1 MQTGSGKSF
10 YARKLVDEVR
20 KLTGTDSSIKGCAP
34 TGMTAEQPNKC
45 QIKIHNR
52 LWFRLICTG
61 VAAINLGFDSV
72 TFQHLL
78 KIGGK
83 NAAGK
88 SMNTAALAKAQQDLK
103 FLRILI
109 LDEISFVSAKSLYEI
124 HRRLCE
130 IFTPGDYSIAFGGI
144 ALVAM
149 GDFYQLAPVR
159 AEDLVS
165 DSYTRARKNHDL
177 QLPAEDDRERGLELW
192 LQFRKIEFVAQN
204 RSTDANHTAF
214 LNHMRAHPDEPIGE
228 EQLDIL
234 RKKILTRDDFERD
247 AELYDAPI
255 IVTNNKLRETLNL
268 HIAKEFGKRKGVPV
282 LRWRTK
288 ITGSGARACTM
299 EELEV
304 IARHFDC
311 LFAIFVQDGPCYL
324 TNNINP
330 AKGLANG
337 TAAIMRRLV
346 FETQEQHDECH
357 AQISAAAPGEVVDL
371 IFDPI
376 AVMVNVPSLSP
387 TAYTDPSLQD
397 ITGLTDEDKTAG
409 FVIPVM
415 PSQYPE
421 KLKIG
426 NDSTQSV
433 WNYYEPGFEIGFS
446 ITFHK
451 VQGLTL
457 KRVILCLNPEV
468 YSLSNVTFRGLYVG
482 LSRVR
487 DGSHVKIFPP
497 LMPETI
503 REPFTHLLDLHASGN
518 LINGLRAYNANGMWV
533 EPDFSKANNANT
545 NTASKNKRKSA
556 GASKKTQTK
565 SPSAK
570 RKLVMPSTSNVEANK
585 NVAKQQSV
593 PKTELKEKIDLCD
606 DDDDDDDDNKDKYDS
621 QIDLDIDDDLM
632 DGLASSL
639 GLQQENEN
647 ADRQAELE
655 AQIQENKTRWRTRI
669 DGEIAGARTIL
680 AELGDHHLLDF
691 NRHHLRAGGSELSEQ
706 QCAEFWELPGVAQS
720 LGHLR
725 YENPDERIG
734 LFDTPKWNHPG
745 LFVNT
750 CPYDSAVEEA
760 HRLLCADANMLLI
773 LQEQAANEHATAEKR
788 EAANVIL
795 DMHRFA
801 NARMWDAAR
810 LVIVRRALFVSNVY
824 DHFRPSCFRH
834 ENTLDLTSTVNY
846 VDRLIAEAGA
856 SLAGFTRVCKTHCDR
871 EGCEHNL
878 IDNVETMHGANIEFA
893 RTYGENQS
901 FNVRLQ
907 NWFTKK
913 RRCKE
918 KSGYVNN
925 IVES

>member
-1 MQTGSGKSF
+1 
-10 YARKLVDEVR
+10 
-20 KLTGTDSSIKGCAP
+20 
-34 TGMTAEQPNKC
+34 
-45 QIKIHNR
+45 
-52 LWFRLICTG
+52 
-61 VAAINLGFDSV
+61 
-72 TFQHLL
+72 
-78 KIGGK
+78 
-83 NAAGK
+83 
-88 SMNTAALAKAQQDLK
+88 MNTAALAIAQQELK

-149 GDFYQLAPVR
+149 GDFYQLAPVM

-165 DSYTRARKNHDL
+165 DTYARARKNHDL

-268 HIAKEFGKRKGVPV
+268 HMAKEFGKRKGVPV
-282 LRWRTK
+282 LRWRIK

-299 EELEV
+299 EELEL

-346 FETQEQHDECH
+346 FETQEQHDECK
-357 AQISAAAPGEVVDL
+357 AQISAAAPGELVDL
-371 IFDPI
+371 LFDPI
-376 AVMVNVPSLSP
+376 AVMVNVPSMSP
-387 TAYTDPSLQD
+387 TAYTDKSLQD
-397 ITGLTDEDKTAG
+397 ITGLTDEDKAAG
-409 FVIPVM
+409 FVIPIM

-426 NDSTQSV
+426 KDSTQSV

-497 LMPETI
+497 LMPGTI
-503 REPFTHLLDLHASGN
+503 SKTFKHLLDLRASEN
-518 LINGLRAYNANGMWV
+518 LINGLRAYDANGMWV
-533 EPDFSKANNANT
+533 EPDFSKATEANHIT
-545 NTASKNKRKSA
+545 TSKNKRKSA
-556 GASKKTQTK
+556 GASRQTKAK

-570 RKLVMPSTSNVEANK
+570 RKLVMPTTGDVKASK
-585 NVAKQQSV
+585 NVAHHQSV
-593 PKTELKEKIDLCD
+593 KKTDLKEKIDLCD
-606 DDDDDDDDNKDKYDS
+606 GDDDDDDDKNMNDDQDAHNI
-621 QIDLDIDDDLM
+621 QIDVDIDDDLM

-639 GLQQENEN
+639 GLHQENEN
-647 ADRQAELE
+647 AHRRAELD
-655 AQIQENKTRWRTRI
+655 AQIQANKTRWRTRI
-669 DGEIAGARTIL
+669 DGEIADARTIL
-680 AELGDHHLLDF
+680 ADLGDEGLLDF
-691 NRHHLRAGGSELSEQ
+691 NRHQLRAGGSELSEQ
-706 QCAEFWELPGVAQS
+706 QCDEFWALPGVEQS

-750 CPYDSAVEEA
+750 CPYDSAVQEA
-760 HRLLCADANMLLI
+760 HRMLCADANMLLI
-773 LQEQAANEHATAEKR
+773 LQQQAANEQAKAEER

-824 DHFRPSCFRH
+824 DHFKPSCFRH

-846 VDRLIAEAGA
+846 VDRLFVEAGA
-856 SLAGFTRVCKTHCDR
+856 SLAGFTRVCKTNCDR
-871 EGCEHNL
+871 DGCEHNL
-878 IDNVETMHGANIEFA
+878 IDNVETMQGSNIEFA
-893 RTYGENQS
+893 RTYGQNQS
-901 FNVRLQ
+901 FNDRLQ
-907 NWFTKK
+907 NWFTKQ

-918 KSGYVNN
+918 KSGYVNT
-925 IVES
+925 IVVS